1 MTKTTEKHNKN
12 SLNLDL
18 LTTYEILKVINNE
31 DSKVPDVIKNQLGSI
46 VKLIDDIVPL
56 LKNGG
61 KLYYVGC
68 GTSGRLGVLDAA
80 ECPPTFG
87 VESNMINGIIA
98 GGYNALIKSVEGA
111 EDSQNDGTRAIVK
124 KNISNL
130 DTVIGIS
137 ASSTAAFVNG
147 AMKESYKRGALT
159 GFISCNKIKRLSY
172 IKHSISLVVGPEV
185 ITGSTRMKAGTA
197 TKLILNMI
205 STTIMVRLN
214 KTYGNIMVDLK
225 VSNNKL
231 LDRGVRIVSEITNL
245 SYDKSKI
252 ALNNAKGTVKI
263 AIIMVLLDIDY
274 KDAKI
279 YLDNND
285 GKLRDVIEE

>member
-87 VESNMINGIIA
+87 VENNMINGIIA

-279 YLDNND
+279 YLDNNN
-285 GKLRDVIEE
+285 GKLRDVIEK